1 MNTYTLFIL
10 CCSFALMYCDDLGGV
25 KVAINQKFIRNMIS
39 SLENEIRNKI
49 QKIKIPDSGGL
60 EDGEFG
66 IPNFN
71 SRMINLQF
79 QNNGIIDLTLS
90 DCVPYFSGAYYYKI
104 LFFNSHN
111 NFHANFE
118 NFKLHLKIKIKSRN
132 VPGGFAPDAEIISG
146 PDVDFNLDISTDGFL
161 HGLISWVIN
170 KSQNLVK
177 PLVLPK
183 LKEHAREQMLNII
196 KKFETKLQVGDGFW
210 LDFTLKTPIQ
220 IKNKFLELNSI
231 AHFYHEKFFKT
242 QNRTRYQEN
251 KLPSINLVG
260 NQFQLFVSEYS
271 INTAIYT
278 LLTAYNKEITFKV
291 NTKVLN
297 SMLPGI
303 VEKYGE
309 KQVIVS
315 LNQYPDAKVQITEK
329 YFGINIPSSLSIKLN
344 EGEKKIFDCDL
355 LLSLKVDMKVIN
367 QNKQNYASGNIK
379 ELSAKITKVKFNIAS
394 KSFNSII
401 ESGFGLIQDTII
413 KLLNNIIDSQM
424 KVRIPPI
431 MGVTLLNINFVLKN
445 GYFAVNYNIQ
455 RKCQIDVK
463 SIFDANFYKKK
474 YKDMEENDDNE
485 VFTHYVEHGIN
496 EGRSPSQAFDP
507 NTYLFSNQDI
517 YKAYG
522 LNYRKAYEHFINNAC
537 YEKREL
543 SPVFNLGYYMEKN
556 PDLINAYDDDFDAI
570 IKHFL
575 NNGMKEGR
583 ISSTKFDFKAYK
595 SRYFDLRNQFKNNNK
610 EYYTHYCIKGINEN
624 RIPK

>member
-1 MNTYTLFIL
+1 
-10 CCSFALMYCDDLGGV
+10 
-25 KVAINQKFIRNMIS
+25 
-39 SLENEIRNKI
+39 
-49 QKIKIPDSGGL
+49 
-60 EDGEFG
+60 
-66 IPNFN
+66 
-71 SRMINLQF
+71 
-79 QNNGIIDLTLS
+79 
-90 DCVPYFSGAYYYKI
+90 
-104 LFFNSHN
+104 
-111 NFHANFE
+111 
-118 NFKLHLKIKIKSRN
+118 
-132 VPGGFAPDAEIISG
+132 
-146 PDVDFNLDISTDGFL
+146 
-161 HGLISWVIN
+161 
-170 KSQNLVK
+170 
-177 PLVLPK
+177 
-183 LKEHAREQMLNII
+183 
-196 KKFETKLQVGDGFW
+196 
-210 LDFTLKTPIQ
+210 
-220 IKNKFLELNSI
+220 
-231 AHFYHEKFFKT
+231 
-242 QNRTRYQEN
+242 
-251 KLPSINLVG
+251 
-260 NQFQLFVSEYS
+260 
-271 INTAIYT
+271 
-278 LLTAYNKEITFKV
+278 
-291 NTKVLN
+291 
-297 SMLPGI
+297 
-303 VEKYGE
+303 
-309 KQVIVS
+309 
-315 LNQYPDAKVQITEK
+315 
-329 YFGINIPSSLSIKLN
+329 
-344 EGEKKIFDCDL
+344 
-355 LLSLKVDMKVIN
+355 
-367 QNKQNYASGNIK
+367 
-379 ELSAKITKVKFNIAS
+379 
-394 KSFNSII
+394 
-401 ESGFGLIQDTII
+401 
-413 KLLNNIIDSQM
+413 M